1 MKKHIT
7 FSNYGCGK
15 MDKIII
21 RYALEK
27 GYELLSTYD
36 MNPAIIGLDVGTI
49 IGVGEIGIKV
59 SDAKQVESDFKNI
72 KPDICII
79 TTMSLIRDVKDII
92 MICARNGVN
101 VITACEDAIFPWN
114 SSPHTTQ
121 LIHETAVKNN
131 CTITG
136 TGGQEA
142 QYATLFALFGGSVQ
156 KANLIKGIAQHNVE
170 DYGIALVEGH
180 GVGLTQ

>member
-49 IGVGEIGIKV
+49 IGVGEIGIK
-59 SDAKQVESDFKNI
+59 DRK
-72 KPDICII
+72 
-79 TTMSLIRDVKDII
+79 
-92 MICARNGVN
+92 
-101 VITACEDAIFPWN
+101 
-114 SSPHTTQ
+114 
-121 LIHETAVKNN
+121 
-131 CTITG
+131 
-136 TGGQEA
+136 
-142 QYATLFALFGGSVQ
+142 SV
-156 KANLIKGIAQHNVE
+156 V
-170 DYGIALVEGH
+170 
-180 GVGLTQ
+180 